1 MDLLEFLI
9 ILVIFFL
16 VDIVYLKIVSGNYN
30 KAIKRIQGTAM
41 NLKGKYAFITYII
54 MTFVLYYFIISRG
67 GNYLDALVLGMSTY
81 GIFNF
86 TNLAVLKD
94 WPLSMAITD
103 TIWGGVLFLLITI
116 IYKSITPKKYILGVI
131 NGK

>member
-16 VDIVYLKIVSGNYN
+16 VDIIYLKIVSGNYN
-30 KAIKRIQGTAM
+30 KAIKRIQGSAM
-41 NLKGKYAFITYII
+41 NLKGSYAFITYLI

-67 GNYLDALVLGMSTY
+67 GNYLDAVVLGISTY

-116 IYKSITPKKYILGVI
+116 IYKNITPKKYIKNIIYG
-131 NGK
+131 N

>member
-41 NLKGKYAFITYII
+41 NLKGSYAFITYII

-67 GNYLDALVLGMSTY
+67 GNYLDAVVLGMSTY

-116 IYKSITPKKYILGVI
+116 IYKSITPKKYIKKIIYG
-131 NGK
+131 N

>member
-16 VDIVYLKIVSGNYN
+16 VDIIYLKIVSGNYN
-30 KAIKRIQGTAM
+30 KAIKRIQGSAM
-41 NLKGKYAFITYII
+41 NLKGSYAFITYLI
-54 MTFVLYYFIISRG
+54 MTFVLYHFIISRG
-67 GNYLDALVLGMSTY
+67 GNYLDAVVLGISTY

-103 TIWGGVLFLLITI
+103 TIWGGILFLLITI
-116 IYKSITPKKYILGVI
+116 IYKSITPKKYIEKIIYG
-131 NGK
+131 N

>member
-16 VDIVYLKIVSGNYN
+16 VDIIYLKIVSGNYN
-30 KAIKRIQGTAM
+30 KAIKRIQGSAM
-41 NLKGKYAFITYII
+41 NLKGSYAFITYLI

-67 GNYLDALVLGMSTY
+67 GNYLDAVVLGISTY

-103 TIWGGVLFLLITI
+103 TIWGGILFLLITI
-116 IYKSITPKKYILGVI
+116 IYKSITPKKYIKKIIYG
-131 NGK
+131 N